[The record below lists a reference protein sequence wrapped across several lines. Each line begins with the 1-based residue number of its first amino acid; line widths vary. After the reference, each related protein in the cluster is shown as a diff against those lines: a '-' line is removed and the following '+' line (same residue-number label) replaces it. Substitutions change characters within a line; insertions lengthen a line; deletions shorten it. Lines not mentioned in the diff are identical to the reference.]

1 MIRVY
6 SSNFSKEEYIRMAE
20 MFRAGIQAYCNCGF
34 VFCNECDYKHVCK
47 CFKQAAIHCEEKAA
61 EMVEP

>member
-6 SSNFSKEEYIRMAE
+6 SANYTKEDYLLMAE
-20 MFRAGIQAYCNCGF
+20 MFRAGVKHFCDCGYISCANRSF
-34 VFCNECDYKHVCK
+34 DHVCTSFLK
-47 CFKQAAIHCEEKAA
+47 AAIHCEKKAA